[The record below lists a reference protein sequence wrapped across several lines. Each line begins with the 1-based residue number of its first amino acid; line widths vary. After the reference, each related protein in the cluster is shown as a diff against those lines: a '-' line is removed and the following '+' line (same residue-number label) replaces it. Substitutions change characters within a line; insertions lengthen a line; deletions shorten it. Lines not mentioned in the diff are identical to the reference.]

1 MIGFTLTDEQRMLQ
15 KTARDFARA
24 EIAPLAKRIRRMA
37 HGEPTW
43 PLLEPMFNKGAAL
56 GFTRLLIPEEHGGL
70 GQSCLD
76 ACLLLEELGAADV
89 GIAADLFA
97 LTSTVP
103 LMLVRGGTPAQK
115 DRLLANFVSD
125 EGFVVAGAQSE
136 ANVGGS
142 ELMSM
147 EPDPALGPKTHARKV
162 DGGYVLNGTKS
173 AFITNAG
180 VARGYFVIARSD
192 LTLPVSQSLT
202 IFWVPADSQGLT
214 VGPDT
219 ELIGW
224 KASHH
229 AQLFLDDVFVPE
241 GHRIGAEGQ
250 AGMLFAQLPE
260 MPVCLAACFVGLA
273 RAAHD
278 YALDYAKTRISNGKP
293 IIQHQAV
300 ALKLADMAVDVQ
312 AARLLVWDAAAA
324 CADDWMQAATLKGP
338 AAKTFAVDAAIRNA
352 ERAVQI
358 LGGYGVTTEYDAGAM
373 LNDAWI
379 GYACDFTRDVLRL
392 GMVPFLRGTE

>member
-1 MIGFTLTDEQRMLQ
+1 MIGFTLTEEQLLLQ
-15 KTARDFARA
+15 KTARDFARQ
-24 EIAPLAKRIRRMA
+24 EIAPVVRRLRHQPQGA
-37 HGEPTW
+37 DTW
-43 PLLEPMFNKGAAL
+43 AAVRPIIAKGAGL
-56 GFTRLLIPEEHGGL
+56 GFMRLLLPEVQGGL
-70 GQSCLD
+70 GGTCLD
-76 ACLLLEELGAADV
+76 ACLLMEELGAADV
-89 GIAADLFA
+89 GIAADYFS
-97 LTSTVP
+97 LTACMP
-103 LMLVRGGTPAQK
+103 LMIVRGGTAEQQA
-115 DRLLANFVSD
+115 RLIPPFVSD
-125 EGFVVAGAQSE
+125 SGFIAAGAQSE

-147 EPDPALGPKTHARKV
+147 DPDPKLGPKTTAKRAP
-162 DGGYVLNGTKS
+162 GGYSLTGSKS

-180 VARGYFVIARSD
+180 VAEGYFIIARTD
-192 LTLPVSQSLT
+192 PAAPVAQSLT
-202 IFWVPADSQGLT
+202 IFWVPADSPGLSH
-214 VGPDT
+214 GPNT

-229 AQLFLDDVFVPE
+229 AELYLDSVFVPE
-241 GHRIGAEGQ
+241 ENRIGGEGA
-250 AGMLFAQLPE
+250 AGMLFARLPE

-273 RAAHD
+273 RAAYD
-278 YALDYAKTRISNGKP
+278 YALDYAKTRVSNGKP

-324 CADDWMQAATLKGP
+324 CETDWMTAAALKGP
-338 AAKTFAVDAAIRNA
+338 AAKTAAVDAAIRNA

-373 LNDAWI
+373 LTDAWV

-392 GMVPFLRGTE
+392 GMVPFLKGTE